1 MPWKH
6 SCICHLPCLK
16 QGSAFLHM
24 SHRTLKCITLRAVK
38 CIALKKKWFLKYPE
52 RFYIPSR
59 GSDIKK
65 YIYIYVHRNE
75 GYPCIVAR
83 FHVMYNKGISE
94 QSYKV
99 LLSFFIKVGFL
110 LLSRIY
116 DFLPGALTSIFLRYK
131 QKESLQS
138 RSDTKSSWR
147 GTLRHAP

>member
-1 MPWKH
+1 MHLSPPLSKARLSIFTH
-6 SCICHLPCLK
+6 ESQNPEMHHIKSCE
-16 QGSAFLHM
+16 M
-24 SHRTLKCITLRAVK
+24 HRI
-38 CIALKKKWFLKYPE
+38 KKKWFSKYPE

-65 YIYIYVHRNE
+65 NIYIYVHRNE

-83 FHVMYNKGISE
+83 FHVMHNKGISE
-94 QSYKV
+94 QCYKV

-138 RSDTKSSWR
+138 ISDTKSS
-147 GTLRHAP
+147 